1 MEELV
6 FKSEKG
12 TPVTNSLL
20 VAERFGKE
28 HKHVLE
34 SIRNLVAENS
44 ATKSFFFKAQ
54 HENRGKTY
62 PVFVMNRDGFTLLVM
77 GFTGKE
83 ALKFKLDFIEAF
95 NKMETAIKTGGFKV
109 PTSFREALLLAAQ
122 QQGQIEEQ
130 QKQLVRQAPKV
141 EYYEK
146 VLSSDN
152 LSTMT
157 GIAKNY
163 GWSAVSL
170 NGILHGV
177 GLLYRKGKRWYITAK
192 YQDKDYAR
200 VIPTVVHG
208 RSGDDFVVNEVKWTG
223 AGRKFIHEILV
234 GNGLVNRQESLMLQE
249 HYKDN
254 D

>member
-12 TPVTNSLL
+12 TPVTTSLL
-20 VAERFGKE
+20 VANKFGKR
-28 HKHVLE
+28 HADVLRAIKE
-34 SIRNLVAENS
+34 IISQTPEFQTKRNFAFSKYRDDSGKSNPLCII
-44 ATKSFFFKAQ
+44 TK
-54 HENRGKTY
+54 
-62 PVFVMNRDGFTLLVM
+62 DGFSILVM
-77 GFTGKE
+77 GFTGEE
-83 ALKFKLDFIEAF
+83 AMRFKWDFIEAF
-95 NKMETAIKTGGFKV
+95 NKMEQSLRASLDSITRKDLA
-109 PTSFREALLLAAQ
+109 RMLLES
-122 QQGQIEEQ
+122 EEE
-130 QKQLVRQAPKV
+130 KERLQLTVTTQAPKV

-152 LSTMT
+152 LSTT
-157 GIAKNY
+157 TEIAKNY

-192 YQDKDYAR
+192 YQDKDYMK

-208 RSGDDFVVNEVKWTG
+208 RSGDDFVVNEVKWTE

-234 GNGLVNRQESLMLQE
+234 GNGLVNRQESLAI
-249 HYKDN
+249 
-254 D
+254 